1 MRSLSGMT
9 SSIQSVHDDTVS
21 AINEQVTQSIPVFFN
36 VIFRLLTSG
45 TKAMVMGVP
54 GPQHLAMISIKVT
67 PVLPVKHCTEIHHPK
82 SGDCIFPKQ
91 KGMTRNTPTV
101 GLQT

>member
-9 SSIQSVHDDTVS
+9 SFSQSVHDDTDS
-21 AINEQVTQSIPVFFN
+21 TINEQVTQSIPLSLN

-45 TKAMVMGVP
+45 TKAIVMGVP
-54 GPQHLAMISIKVT
+54 GPQHVAMISIKVT
-67 PVLPVKHCTEIHHPK
+67 PVLPVKHCGIRHPK

-91 KGMTRNTPTV
+91 KGLTRSTPTV